1 MLHGLTILRLDADA
15 IITRLIFI
23 IFDESNPKRFH
34 LGGTDLSIAPV
45 VVADGFRVS
54 SARRC
59 FVESASGPR
68 LPGDDPLVV
77 AKESANLDST
87 KAEIRFEDLILRIRQ
102 RRPHASS
109 KRTYQALIHS
119 SVRC

>member
-23 IFDESNPKRFH
+23 IFDESDPKRFH

-68 LPGDDPLVV
+68 LPGDDPRVV

-87 KAEIRFEDLILRIRQ
+87 KAGDTGFDEVGAMFRV
-102 RRPHASS
+102 
-109 KRTYQALIHS
+109 RTSLLS
-119 SVRC
+119 

>member
-1 MLHGLTILRLDADA
+1 MPEVPAVPHRKGSLTLALTHRF
-15 IITRLIFI
+15 RRRGI

-87 KAEIRFEDLILRIRQ
+87 KARD
-102 RRPHASS
+102 
-109 KRTYQALIHS
+109 T
-119 SVRC
+119 VRG

>member
-23 IFDESNPKRFH
+23 IFDESNPNPFH
-34 LGGTDLSIAPV
+34 LGGTYLSIALV
-45 VVADGFRVS
+45 VVADGFSVS

-59 FVESASGPR
+59 VVEAPCGPR

-87 KAEIRFEDLILRIRQ
+87 KARDTGI
-102 RRPHASS
+102 
-109 KRTYQALIHS
+109 
-119 SVRC
+119 

>member
-23 IFDESNPKRFH
+23 IFDESNPKPFH
-34 LGGTDLSIAPV
+34 LGVTDLSIAPV

-59 FVESASGPR
+59 LVESASGPR

-77 AKESANLDST
+77 AKESANLAST
-87 KAEIRFEDLILRIRQ
+87 KARDTAFQ
-102 RRPHASS
+102 
-109 KRTYQALIHS
+109 
-119 SVRC
+119 